1 MLYSKMLKPMLAPE
15 GAGSGDPA
23 PAAAP
28 TAPPTTAAGKVFTEE
43 YVQTLREEA
52 KNHRLAKKSAES
64 LLRKVIGLKDDD
76 EIDETKITAYQTN
89 QQKAISDAMAAAN
102 NRIIEAEIKSMAD
115 HYDIKLLGRL
125 IDRSKITVD
134 DKGDVKG
141 ITEQLDA
148 LALEFPAIK
157 KAGAPAATPAAAPAA
172 GGFNPS
178 NTPPATAIQQTEE
191 ALKAAQAQGNTKLV
205 VALRNKLFE
214 LQKAKG

>member
-1 MLYSKMLKPMLAPE
+1 MLAPE
-15 GAGSGDPA
+15 GAGGGEPTPAAPA
-23 PAAAP
+23 P
-28 TAPPTTAAGKVFTEE
+28 TTTPAAGKVFTEE

-52 KNHRLAKKSAES
+52 KNHRLAKKAAET

-76 EIDETKITAYQTN
+76 EIDEVKITAFQSN

-102 NRIIEAEIKSMAD
+102 NRIIEAEIKGMAD

-157 KAGAPAATPAAAPAA
+157 KAGAPPAATPPPAPAA

-178 NTPPATAIQQTEE
+178 NTPPATAIQQVEE
-191 ALKAAQAQGNTKLV
+191 AIKAAQAQGNTKLV
-205 VALRNKLFE
+205 VALRNKLFD
-214 LQKAKG
+214 LQKSKG

>member
-28 TAPPTTAAGKVFTEE
+28 ATPPTTAAGKVFTEE

-102 NRIIEAEIKSMAD
+102 NRIIEAEIKGMAD

-157 KAGAPAATPAAAPAA
+157 KAGAPAATPATAPAA